1 MALLA
6 PVAAMDVDAG
16 SHAAGL
22 AKALRETPGSANLN
36 TEWQMPGWV
45 RLRGIAEVMPGK
57 TETGNPRAEIGPG
70 DGDSAADL
78 KAEIEQTKRALQE
91 LRARGLKTCVLLRW
105 PAVDWKRKYLPED
118 LRAAYVRAHTLGATY
133 RDLVDAWEIDNEP
146 DLGFVP
152 ESAERY
158 AAFLKAMHL
167 GIKAGAAEAERLRTE
182 NGEQRTEDRGRRT
195 ENGERET
202 EDGRSR
208 EAEMAMRSVGPK
220 DRPSRAPLGAG
231 EGAGRKAEDRV
242 KRKTEETGLTA
253 DRSMLSASPFVL
265 MGALGLPP
273 GPWLERFAANDGFAY
288 TDGYNYHYYG
298 YAEDFT
304 GVYRSHEAALAELAA
319 ESGEPGAKSLM
330 PKAKGYPIFLT
341 EIGYGMLGKGTRETK
356 EGRLRQWRWF
366 QDVGLQAHKLGI
378 EAPMAFY
385 LPPYL
390 EYERMEY
397 GLTVTSAPQKA
408 ESGYLKAEGQLKRWA
423 AGGITYVPSDFGVG
437 AAEPWMEMI
446 GIKFGENEVTPAL
459 AWWLEGRKLDRSAAI
474 AWKTTAAPT
483 APVVVDFIPGG
494 GMLALKRYLGHFV
507 SGEDERQVAAAPKPE
522 AAPPPSRPTP
532 AQRNEE
538 FMVHVRTDDGAL
550 HEVYPLRPA
559 GAEWQN
565 YLEQGR
571 NFTLS
576 FYGRSGPRWRFK
588 GKRPVSLVFVFYPKE
603 LPAIFEFRHPEL
615 VLLRDSPSDGETRRI
630 RHGAGSV
637 VLYNFSDRPIEGVL
651 NLPSVMRPHES
662 ESLAEISPSEN
673 DGPERK
679 AVPARRYRIAL
690 GPHERREIRAMVSVP
705 ADSFVRHQAK
715 ITFEPVDSP
724 GAASRF
730 VTEFFP
736 SMEGMESNTL
746 ATLTAVGGGTGRNR
760 DLIAGMP
767 RATEEAVRQLQPSRW
782 LTQQGAR
789 VEWIEGGF
797 RVTVTGAPEGKEQR
811 VEAEWPWP
819 EGLDFPLDAF
829 LRFDYRLV
837 TP

>member
-1 MALLA
+1 MLAVMALHA
-6 PVAAMDVDAG
+6 SVAAMDIDAG
-16 SHAAGL
+16 LDAVGF
-22 AKALRETPGSANLN
+22 AKSPRVKPDNGNPWLKWLS
-36 TEWQMPGWV
+36 PGWV
-45 RLRGIAEVMPGK
+45 RLRGIAMPVEESHRKSDRGLETVSGDPRDEV
-57 TETGNPRAEIGPG
+57 EE
-70 DGDSAADL
+70 
-78 KAEIEQTKRALQE
+78 TKRALQE
-91 LRARGLKTCVLLRW
+91 LRERGLKTCVLLRW
-105 PAVDWKRKYLPED
+105 PATDWRRKYLPED
-118 LRAAYVRAHTLGATY
+118 LRAAYERGRMLGSTY
-133 RDLVDAWEIDNEP
+133 GDLVDAWEIDNEP

-152 ESAERY
+152 EGAERY
-158 AAFLKAMHL
+158 ATFLKAMYL
-167 GIKAGAAEAERLRTE
+167 GIKAGAAEAERR
-182 NGEQRTEDRGRRT
+182 RTEDGERRT
-195 ENGERET
+195 EDPPAPKGFGEAS
-202 EDGRSR
+202 GGLKS
-208 EAEMAMRSVGPK
+208 
-220 DRPSRAPLGAG
+220 
-231 EGAGRKAEDRV
+231 EDRA
-242 KRKTEETGLTA
+242 KRKTEETELTA
-253 DRSMLSASPFVL
+253 DRLKLKAAPLVL

-273 GPWLERFAANDGFAY
+273 GPWLERFAVNDGFSY

-304 GVYRSHEAALAELAA
+304 GVYRAHESALTELAA
-319 ESGEPGAKSLM
+319 MTGESGANNSE
-330 PKAKGYPIFLT
+330 PKARSYPIFLT
-341 EIGYGMLGKGTRETK
+341 EVGYGMLGKGARETK

-366 QDVGLQAHKLGI
+366 HDVGLQAHKLGI

-397 GLTVTSAPQKA
+397 GLTVATAQRTEDRGRRTEDPPTPKGFGVASGGRNTGKRERRS
-408 ESGYLKAEGQLKRWA
+408 ESGEQKVVHTSWT
-423 AGGITYVPSDFGVG
+423 AGGITYAPSDFGVG

-446 GIKFGENEVTPAL
+446 GTKFGENEVTPAL
-459 AWWLEGRKLDRSAAI
+459 AWWLESRKLDRSAAI
-474 AWKTTAAPT
+474 TWQATAAPT
-483 APVVVDFIPGG
+483 TPVVVDFIPGG

-507 SGEDERQVAAAPKPE
+507 SGEDERQVTAVQKPD
-522 AAPPPSRPTP
+522 AVSPPSRPTP
-532 AQRNEE
+532 AERTEE
-538 FMVHVRTDDGAL
+538 FMVHVRTEDGAL

-559 GAEWQN
+559 GAAWQN

-576 FYGRSGPRWRFK
+576 FYGRSGPRWRFE

-603 LPAIFEFRHPEL
+603 LPATFEFRHPEL
-615 VLLRDSPSDGETRRI
+615 VLLRDPPSDGETRRT

-651 NLPSVMRPHES
+651 NLPSVIRPHES
-662 ESLAEISPSEN
+662 ESLTKISTSEN

-679 AVPARRYRIAL
+679 PVPARRYRIAL

-724 GAASRF
+724 AVVSRF

-736 SMEGMESNTL
+736 SMEGMVSSTL
-746 ATLTAVGGGTGRNR
+746 TALTAVGDGKGPNR

-767 RATEEAVRQLQPSRW
+767 RATEEAARQLQPSRW

-819 EGLDFPLDAF
+819 EGVDFPLDAF

-837 TP
+837 AP